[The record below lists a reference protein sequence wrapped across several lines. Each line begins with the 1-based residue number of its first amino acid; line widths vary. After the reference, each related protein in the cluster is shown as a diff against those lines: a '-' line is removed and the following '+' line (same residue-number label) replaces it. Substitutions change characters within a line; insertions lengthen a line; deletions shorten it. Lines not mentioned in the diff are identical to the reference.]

1 MLACTPADI
10 LAAWDPPPR
19 RIRAL
24 AVTASALLLAGGAAA
39 QVPFDSVPLAD
50 VLEVMLLDRDLV
62 AIDANSGGQRRERL
76 LLGENVLWMD
86 SRGAVGA
93 VLTDQRILA
102 VGVGSGSWQESR
114 YLRTESPP
122 RDALLGRPRRARDD
136 GVPRDRLQQQLGQ
149 SGRDTARR
157 AREARDA
164 ARRCENVAVVV
175 TDRRALGLSPLVG
188 GFFSVDLL
196 LKEKI
201 ESIDAR
207 ANLVTLTTERRLLI
221 FRSPTGSWEVRRRE
235 LNP

>member
-1 MLACTPADI
+1 VGS
-10 LAAWDPPPR
+10 PPR

-24 AVTASALLLAGGAAA
+24 AVTSALLLAGGAAA

-122 RDALLGRPRRARDD
+122 RDALLGDRVALVTTASRAI
-136 GVPRDRLQQQLGQ
+136 GFSSSTGSLVETQLGVHEKLV
-149 SGRDTARR
+149 TRR
-157 AREARDA
+157 VG
-164 ARRCENVAVVV
+164 ENVAVVV